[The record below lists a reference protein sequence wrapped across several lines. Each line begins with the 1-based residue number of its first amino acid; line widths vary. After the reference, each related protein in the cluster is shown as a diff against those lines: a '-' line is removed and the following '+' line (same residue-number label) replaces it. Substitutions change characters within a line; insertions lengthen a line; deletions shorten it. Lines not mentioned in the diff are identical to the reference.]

1 MKIIV
6 GLGNPGDEYAYTRH
20 NIGFMTVDAL
30 ARHYEVT
37 NWKNKFDALI
47 AEVKLNGETILLVKP
62 QTYMNLSG
70 SAVGQIFRWYKAEL
84 NDVIAIYDDMDL
96 PVGKIRL
103 RKRGS
108 SGGHRGVES
117 MLVHLGKEEF
127 PRVRIGI
134 GRPLAGWTVNAHVL
148 ANFTREEQDVIA
160 KVVTDLV
167 PAVESIVQDGI
178 DKAMNKFNPKK

>member
-6 GLGNPGDEYAYTRH
+6 GLGNPGDEYVNTRH
-20 NIGFMTVDAL
+20 NVGFMTVDAL
-30 ARHYEVT
+30 ARHYGVV

-47 AEVKLNGETILLVKP
+47 AEIKLDGETILLVKP
-62 QTYMNLSG
+62 QTFMNLSG
-70 SAVGQIFRWYKAEL
+70 STVGQIFRWYKATL
-84 NDVIAIYDDMDL
+84 DDVIAIYDDMDL

-117 MLVHLGKEEF
+117 LLVHLGKEEF
-127 PRVRIGI
+127 ARVRIGI
-134 GRPLAGWTVNAHVL
+134 GRPQAGWTVNAHVL
-148 ANFTREEQDVIA
+148 ANFTKEEQEPIA
-160 KVVTDLV
+160 KVIIDLV
-167 PAVESIVQDGI
+167 PAIEAIVKDGI